1 MNKIKKKEKSL
12 KARGN
17 CRVQKFE
24 KGETDRKQIQT
35 EENCKE
41 KEKIY
46 AKTEIDK
53 YKDGKRGK
61 VQIKIQ
67 QSTFYQN
74 LEGHKK
80 SELVVFLG
88 TLFK

>member
-1 MNKIKKKEKSL
+1 M
-12 KARGN
+12 
-17 CRVQKFE
+17 QKFE
-24 KGETDRKQIQT
+24 KDRQTDRKQIQT

-74 LEGHKK
+74 LKGHKK
-80 SELVVFLG
+80 SQEWVVFLG